1 MNKKT
6 FTSFC
11 LFFSLTVF
19 LFFFSLYKQ
28 KEKQRLTQLA
38 GLQTSSAVEVGAMI
52 GEHRFT
58 LFGYT
63 SPYALVTFSG
73 VGIFDQTYADKTGY
87 FIFKNSFSP
96 FSPREGC
103 LISQDQFGRLTKEVC
118 LPPFPTNYNTEIGPV
133 ILPPALSLNNSDY
146 WVGDEVILTGQS
158 IPNTSVNIALFYDE
172 QKPITVAKWFNITK
186 VVEAAGLPK
195 IEVKTDEKGNFS
207 LSLPSSSANKYRLFT
222 QVNYQEKNSSPSRQL
237 TVTILPWW
245 MIIFKIFG
253 LILNLIRSRLLEF
266 IILIEIIALIYYLIK
281 QHFQPRAIVLREKY
295 ALVKK

>member
-1 MNKKT
+1 M
-6 FTSFC
+6 
-11 LFFSLTVF
+11 
-19 LFFFSLYKQ
+19 
-28 KEKQRLTQLA
+28 QLA
-38 GLQTSSAVEVGAMI
+38 GLQTSNIVDISAMI

-58 LFGYT
+58 LFGYS

-133 ILPPALSLNNSDY
+133 ILPPTLSLNNSDY

-158 IPNTSVNIALFYDE
+158 VLNTSVNIELFYKE
-172 QKPITVAKWFNITK
+172 RKLTTFTKWFNIINP
-186 VVEAAGLPK
+186 VEAAALPK
-195 IEVKTDEKGNFS
+195 IKVKTDEKGNFS

-222 QVNYQEKNSSPSRQL
+222 QVKYQEKNSSPSRQL

-253 LILNLIRSRLLEF
+253 LILSLIKSRLLEF
-266 IILIEIIALIYYLIK
+266 IILVEIIALIYYLIK

-295 ALVKK
+295 AIVKSNKV

>member
-1 MNKKT
+1 MTKKN
-6 FTSFC
+6 
-11 LFFSLTVF
+11 LIVFFIFFYLTTA
-19 LFFFSLYKQ
+19 LFFFNLHYQQ
-28 KEKQRLTQLA
+28 KKTRLMQLA
-38 GLQTSSAVEVGAMI
+38 GLQTSNIVDINAMI

-133 ILPPALSLNNSDY
+133 ILPPTLSLNNSDY

-172 QKPITVAKWFNITK
+172 QKPITFAKWFNIINL
-186 VVEAAGLPK
+186 VEAAGLPK

-253 LILNLIRSRLLEF
+253 LIISLIKSRLLEF

-295 ALVKK
+295 AIVKR